1 MTTLT
6 KAINE
11 GWVHPNINL
20 SDPEEDVNMDL
31 LVGPVKEKLDID
43 VALSNS
49 FGFGGHNSAVL
60 FGAWKP

>member
-1 MTTLT
+1 MACI

-20 SDPEEDVNMDL
+20 EDPEDDVDMNL
-31 LVGPVKEKLDID
+31 LVGPEKERLDVN

-60 FGAWKP
+60 FGGYKP